1 MEIEIKWWHFGL
13 AVAISA
19 IGFHTALTTDV
30 GERPPA
36 EEAVALIGFRLRR
49 YARNGGWILGIGGL
63 MGALR
68 VFFTLF

>member
-1 MEIEIKWWHFGL
+1 MEIGITWWHFGL

-36 EEAVALIGFRLRR
+36 EEAVALIGFRC
-49 YARNGGWILGIGGL
+49 NGGWILGIGGL
-63 MGALR
+63 ILALR